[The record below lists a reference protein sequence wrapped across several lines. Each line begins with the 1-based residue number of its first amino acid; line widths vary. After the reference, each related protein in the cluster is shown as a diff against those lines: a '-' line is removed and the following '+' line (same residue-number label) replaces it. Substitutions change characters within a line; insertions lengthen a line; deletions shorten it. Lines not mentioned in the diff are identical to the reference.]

1 MHASVRLLN
10 KKQIP
15 ICKQCTIKAIQKSK
29 EEIVDVD
36 DSCSDIC
43 STINRTET
51 LELDTIERLHRI
63 TSILEE
69 SNNLVA

>member
-51 LELDTIERLHRI
+51 LEHDTIERLHRI